1 MAIRILSRAS
11 IGLSAA
17 AAAFALLSTEASAQS
32 LPAVAASLAWSKSE
46 AILGAPC
53 ALEAVL
59 GAVPEVQR
67 GKPRLPNQRI
77 VVG

>member
-32 LPAVAASLAWSKSE
+32 LPAAAASLAWSKSE
-46 AILGAPC
+46 AILDAPRAVKGEEGQEHSARARLARVGAR
-53 ALEAVL
+53 A
-59 GAVPEVQR
+59 
-67 GKPRLPNQRI
+67 
-77 VVG
+77 